1 VGGCTPVVHRRYNW
15 HMRIIAL
22 LLGLVAVM
30 CLIVAIA
37 GMATGKPGDR
47 VGGWLRVIAIVCF
60 AACVIVNTI
69 AHH

>member
-1 VGGCTPVVHRRYNW
+1 
-15 HMRIIAL
+15 MRIIAL

-37 GMATGKPGDR
+37 GMVTGKPGDR
-47 VGGWLRVIAIVCF
+47 VGWVLRAVAVVCF